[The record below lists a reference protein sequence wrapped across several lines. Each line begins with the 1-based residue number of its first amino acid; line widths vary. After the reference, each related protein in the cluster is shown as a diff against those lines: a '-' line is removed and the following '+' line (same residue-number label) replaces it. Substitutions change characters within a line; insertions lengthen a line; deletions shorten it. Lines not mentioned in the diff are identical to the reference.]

1 MARKYFPRGER
12 QAMMKVVAEAVE
24 SIRSQS
30 GAPEN
35 MKIKPWKITR
45 LVAHHRYFSGLRY
58 ADRIDLVRMLLRDL
72 KRKIVLP
79 RQKAFPM
86 NGNQSQVNLPP
97 QEVSAHNQYL
107 TTVTVSRLLT
117 NTLTDE
123 LARRVESTLS
133 SEISDQII
141 RRLQSA
147 KKARENRAQF
157 HALPVAL
164 SHERNGASHA
174 AAHQPL
180 STAHMVIHAD

>member
-58 ADRIDLVRMLLRDL
+58 TDRIDLVRMLLREL
-72 KRKIVLP
+72 KRKIALP
-79 RQKAFPM
+79 RQKAFPV
-86 NGNQSQVNLPP
+86 NGNQSQADLPP
-97 QEVSAHNQYL
+97 QEVSTHNPYL
-107 TTVTVSRLLT
+107 TDLSRLLT

-123 LARRVESTLS
+123 LARRIGSTLS
-133 SEISDQII
+133 GEISDQII

-147 KKARENRAQF
+147 KKARENRVQF
-157 HALPVAL
+157 HALPAAL